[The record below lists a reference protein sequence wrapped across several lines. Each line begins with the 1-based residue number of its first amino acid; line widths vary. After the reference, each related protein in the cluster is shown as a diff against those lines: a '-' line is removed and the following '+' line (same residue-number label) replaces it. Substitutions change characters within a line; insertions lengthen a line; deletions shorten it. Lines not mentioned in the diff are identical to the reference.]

1 MYPIRLFF
9 AAFLC
14 VAIACAAYAG
24 AGSPIELE
32 QIRTQQKQIRAEVL
46 AGKGRYADMSSRKR
60 DELLAKQDGL
70 LQLIECKSTESEL
83 TEKQKMEAFNSLEW
97 IEAAINN
104 ADDERVICKS
114 EKPTGSNRAQK
125 VCKTVA
131 QIRQEREDSSNA
143 VDRRAICSEG
153 QMCGGK

>member
-14 VAIACAAYAG
+14 VAIASAAYAG

-32 QIRTQQKQIRAEVL
+32 QIRTQQKQIREEVL

-70 LQLIECKSTESEL
+70 LQFIEGKSTESEL